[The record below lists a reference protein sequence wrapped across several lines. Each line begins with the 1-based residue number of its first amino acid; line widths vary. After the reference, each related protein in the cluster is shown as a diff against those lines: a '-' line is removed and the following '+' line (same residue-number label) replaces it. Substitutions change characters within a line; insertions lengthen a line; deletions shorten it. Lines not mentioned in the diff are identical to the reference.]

1 MKLCG
6 YKESC
11 FKNGSEF
18 WDRYGDIIC
27 HHYGETGETIDE
39 LDNNCICI
47 CTLTNEKVQTY
58 SNESDYDECTIILR
72 QKKLDSL

>member
-11 FKNGSEF
+11 FKNGSQH

-27 HHYGETGETIDE
+27 YHYGEKGESDE
-39 LDNNCICI
+39 IENNCISI
-47 CTLTNEKVQTY
+47 CTLTNEQVQTY